1 MSKELML
8 EAFEKMRTETKQ
20 AQRLT
25 QQGELIQ
32 AEAIYLKMLEQ
43 EKNYPL
49 ALYGLSELADK
60 IDEQEVREDL
70 LSRAITEIRQTNDRN
85 QKGVMAIWL
94 TEQAEALMKLNR
106 QNDAKA
112 CVAESEKV
120 IKENLEA

>member
-1 MSKELML
+1 MSRELMQ
-8 EAFEKMRTETKQ
+8 EAFSKMQTETKQ

-25 QQGELIQ
+25 QQGELIK

-43 EKNYPL
+43 EQNFPP

-70 LSRAITEIRQTNDRN
+70 LSRAIIEIKQTNDRN

-106 QNDAKA
+106 QNDAKT
-112 CVAESEKV
+112 CIAESERV
-120 IKENLEA
+120 IKENLK